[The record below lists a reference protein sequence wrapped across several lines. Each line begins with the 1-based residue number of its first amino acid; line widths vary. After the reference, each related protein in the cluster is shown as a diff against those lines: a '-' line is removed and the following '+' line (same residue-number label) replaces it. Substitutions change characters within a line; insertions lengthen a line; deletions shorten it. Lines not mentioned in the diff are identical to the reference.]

1 LLQEVQSLRR
11 RLDNL
16 RDQLDVFAQVEEKVS
31 SFEVRRIVD
40 SIEAALEQSE
50 WLLCERLFSKI
61 DANPTELLT
70 VLRSLL
76 GSNFENGA
84 VVNVFAQQNAG
95 VLAGRSHNLWQ
106 LANALLIARDY
117 PARDLVT
124 AFENKE
130 DLRQPFSR
138 LREEIDV
145 ILETIV
151 SWEDYQSAVNL
162 LRQLLDR
169 QRGLYLRTQ
178 EAVL

>member
-1 LLQEVQSLRR
+1 
-11 RLDNL
+11 
-16 RDQLDVFAQVEEKVS
+16 
-31 SFEVRRIVD
+31 
-40 SIEAALEQSE
+40 
-50 WLLCERLFSKI
+50 
-61 DANPTELLT
+61 
-70 VLRSLL
+70 
-76 GSNFENGA
+76 
-84 VVNVFAQQNAG
+84 
-95 VLAGRSHNLWQ
+95 
-106 LANALLIARDY
+106 LLIARDY

-130 DLRQPFSR
+130 DLRQPFKR

-145 ILETIV
+145 ILQTIV

>member
-1 LLQEVQSLRR
+1 V
-11 RLDNL
+11 
-16 RDQLDVFAQVEEKVS
+16 
-31 SFEVRRIVD
+31 
-40 SIEAALEQSE
+40 
-50 WLLCERLFSKI
+50 FSKI

-70 VLRSLL
+70 ALRSLL
-76 GSNFENGA
+76 ESNLENGA

-130 DLRQPFSR
+130 DLRQPFKR

-145 ILETIV
+145 ILQTIV